1 MKKVIFCTLR
11 EYGKSEVANMEFDES
26 KKLDVEISQNNF
38 VENRVNKK
46 RKKKGV
52 LDALDVAIIP
62 VAIGVFVSLGF
73 LFANIFR
80 ATSIVE
86 TLSNI
91 SSIISSI

>member
-1 MKKVIFCTLR
+1 MR